1 MSPIIRIAIESDIDG
16 ILDLQSRNLYANLSP
31 LDLAGGFVTTPFT
44 ADLLCQLLDS
54 PLERLRQRA
63 GVFVAVHDRKIIGYL
78 LAGDWTF
85 FSQWEI
91 FRLMISRLPE
101 LRFMG
106 EEITVDRSFQYGPI
120 CIDRDWRGSTV
131 FPDLFALMRSSFE
144 SRFLVG
150 VTFINKLNERSFT
163 AHTRKLNLKIVDE
176 FEFNGNSF
184 YTLAFLTSKYGYGSL
199 SI

>member
-1 MSPIIRIAIESDIDG
+1 MPPIVRIAIESDIDG
-16 ILDLQSRNLYANLSP
+16 ILDLQSRNLYANLSTT
-31 LDLAGGFVTTPFT
+31 DLAGGFVTTPFT
-44 ADLLCQLLDS
+44 VELLHQLLDRS
-54 PLERLRQRA
+54 
-63 GVFVAVHDRKIIGYL
+63 GVFVAVYEHKIIGYL

-101 LRFMG
+101 LRFIG
-106 EEITVDRSFQYGPI
+106 EEVTADRSFQYGPI

-131 FPDLFALMRSSFE
+131 FPNLFALMRSSFE
-144 SRFLVG
+144 SRFPIG

-163 AHTRKLNLKIVDE
+163 AHTRKLNLEIVDE

-184 YTLAFLTSKYGYGSL
+184 YTLAFLTML
-199 SI
+199 Q

>member
-31 LDLAGGFVTTPFT
+31 ADLAGGFVTTPFT
-44 ADLLCQLLDS
+44 ADLLHQLID
-54 PLERLRQRA
+54 RT
-63 GVFVAVHDRKIIGYL
+63 GVFVAVCDRTIVGYL

-91 FRLMISRLPE
+91 FRVMISRLPE

-106 EEITVDRSFQYGPI
+106 AEIPIDRSFQYGPI
-120 CIDRDWRGSTV
+120 CIDLDWRGSTV
-131 FPDLFALMRSSFE
+131 FPDLFTVMRSSFE
-144 SRFLVG
+144 SRFPIG
-150 VTFINKLNERSFT
+150 VTFINKLNKRSFIG
-163 AHTRKLNLKIVDE
+163 HTRKLDLEIVDE

-184 YTLAFLTSKYGYGSL
+184 YTLAFSTMVQ
-199 SI
+199 